1 MDKIAKV
8 AEHFKSMN
16 KPKGEVFSYAVVKEI
31 TGDTCTV
38 TVGDLELTD
47 VRLKATDD
55 GAEDK
60 LLVIPTVGSKVVLV
74 ANPGTMNDMMVVKC
88 DDPEI
93 ISYKHGDLQLT
104 IDTEKI
110 NYTNGNLQITIDA
123 QSKVIDIVN
132 KVNISI
138 DSEAGTVQIKNDQVS
153 LIDLFTEMVNILKTL
168 TVSTPAGPSGT
179 PLPPTI
185 QLVTQFETDFKKILK

>member
-8 AEHFKSMN
+8 AEHFKN
-16 KPKGEVFSYAVVKEI
+16 IGKPKGDAFIYAIVKEI

-38 TVGDLELTD
+38 TIGELELTD

-55 GAEDK
+55 SADDK
-60 LLVIPTVGSKVVLV
+60 LLVIPTVGSKVVIGT
-74 ANPGTMNDMMVVKC
+74 NPGSMNDLFVIRT

-93 ISYKHGDLQLT
+93 ISYKHGDLQIT

-110 NYTNGNLQITIDA
+110 NYTNGNLQINIDA
-123 QSKVIDIVN
+123 QSKVIDIIN

-153 LIDLFTEMVNILKTL
+153 LVDLFTEMVNILKTL